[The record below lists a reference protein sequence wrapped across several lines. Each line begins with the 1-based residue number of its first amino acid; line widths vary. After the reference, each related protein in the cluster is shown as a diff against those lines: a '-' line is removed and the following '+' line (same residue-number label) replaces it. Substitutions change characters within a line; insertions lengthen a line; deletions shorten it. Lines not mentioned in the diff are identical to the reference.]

1 MTFLSDGGPA
11 RISFLI
17 FCLFSAIV
25 VGLAFAM
32 AMVSPGS
39 SVALSEIWNVCLHY
53 RWVRGA
59 LVDFVMISTLFS
71 IWIFYREQHL
81 GRALVAIILLWLCG
95 TAFFGL
101 YIAALWWRSR
111 GSVEK
116 LLLGNRGAMTTE

>member
-1 MTFLSDGGPA
+1 MTFLSDARPA
-11 RISFLI
+11 TISFLV

-25 VGLAFAM
+25 VGLAFVMAM
-32 AMVSPGS
+32 ASPGS

-59 LVDFVMISTLFS
+59 LVDFVMISTLLS
-71 IWIFYREQHL
+71 IWIFYREQHAS
-81 GRALVAIILLWLCG
+81 RALVAIILLWLCG

-101 YIAALWWRSR
+101 YIAVLLWRSR

-116 LLLGNRGAMTTE
+116 LLLGNRGATNSQ